1 MKQTWVC
8 GLFCVNVCVTRYI
21 LTAVIVFANTCNVST
36 LTLKTEDNDLH
47 LHEETELVLNCTY
60 HKKSN
65 EDIENRDI
73 RWQKWIGNNFKDV
86 ALFSPP
92 GGTKPYIN
100 GIMESLYNNR
110 TELIAPTES
119 SLSAVLILKELVCD
133 DVGVY
138 RCWVDYFSKNRNYE
152 LTSLST
158 VALKATKPSN
168 FGVFPY
174 ELQEN
179 QTLTLSCSAYVGAPN
194 GNIKIWKIARNST
207 TNVLIFTANT
217 SDFKT
222 ENCSEFINATF
233 TYTVSRDDNGAM
245 FLCSS
250 QNVLNEDEGP
260 SLESQI
266 RVSVKYG
273 PGKPSIV
280 LTPNKSSYYVGEDI
294 RLQCVSDSNPPYNI
308 TWSFLP
314 FNHSTESSVF
324 SYEIELKLKDIQLE
338 NAGNYT
344 CTAVN
349 EISTNNNTAV
359 INVKEPLEN
368 NKRTIF
374 SCDQCGFSEIC
385 EKKNG
390 EEYCVTSPWMFVA
403 IIFIFLCALF
413 FVAIYFLR
421 RVHRKSILHKSSTKK
436 TSPRPES
443 LPLDSPHHPS
453 ESAGLLSES
462 GIPILGPTPDDTEA
476 GYSTPKDVREM
487 HEQSAMLPPP
497 DERAEITTTCNQE
510 NTQYAEVQKKQ
521 QTENVY
527 DPDWNENEL
536 VNLAPEPNI
545 LNLI

>member
-1 MKQTWVC
+1 M
-8 GLFCVNVCVTRYI
+8 GSL
-21 LTAVIVFANTCNVST
+21 
-36 LTLKTEDNDLH
+36 
-47 LHEETELVLNCTY
+47 
-60 HKKSN
+60 
-65 EDIENRDI
+65 
-73 RWQKWIGNNFKDV
+73 
-86 ALFSPP
+86 
-92 GGTKPYIN
+92 YIN
-100 GIMESLYNNR
+100 R
-110 TELIAPTES
+110 TKLIAPTNV
-119 SLSAVLILKELVCD
+119 SLSAILILKDLICS

-138 RCWVDYFSKNRNYE
+138 RCWVDYYSNNLNHE

-158 VALKATKPSN
+158 VAFKATAPNN
-168 FGVFPY
+168 FGIFPY

-179 QTLTLSCSAYVGAPN
+179 QTLTLSCSAYVGAPE
-194 GNIKIWKIARNST
+194 GNIQIWKRARKSNT
-207 TNVLIFTANT
+207 KVLIFTANT

-222 ENCSEFINATF
+222 ENCPEFINATF
-233 TYTVSRDDNGAM
+233 TYTVSRDDNGTL

-250 QNVLNEDEGP
+250 QNVLNKEAGP
-260 SLESQI
+260 SLESPN

-324 SYEIELKLKDIQLE
+324 SYENELKLKDIQLE

-349 EISTNNNTAV
+349 EISTNNNNVV
-359 INVKEPLEN
+359 INVKEHLEN

-374 SCDQCGFSEIC
+374 SCDQCGHSEIC
-385 EKKNG
+385 HKKNG
-390 EEYCVTSPWMFVA
+390 EEYCVTNPWMFVA
-403 IIFIFLCALF
+403 IIFIFIFIFLCASFL
-413 FVAIYFLR
+413 VAIYFLSK
-421 RVHRKSILHKSSTKK
+421 VHRKSVLHKSSTKK
-436 TSPRPES
+436 TSPRPERDYS
-443 LPLDSPHHPS
+443 LAGLPLDSPHHPS

-462 GIPILGPTPDDTEA
+462 GRPILGPTPDDTEA

-487 HEQSAMLPPP
+487 KEQSAMLPHP
-497 DERAEITTTCNQE
+497 DEHAEITTTCNQE
-510 NTQYAEVQKKQ
+510 NSLYAEVQKKH

-536 VNLAPEPNI
+536 VNLA
-545 LNLI
+545 L